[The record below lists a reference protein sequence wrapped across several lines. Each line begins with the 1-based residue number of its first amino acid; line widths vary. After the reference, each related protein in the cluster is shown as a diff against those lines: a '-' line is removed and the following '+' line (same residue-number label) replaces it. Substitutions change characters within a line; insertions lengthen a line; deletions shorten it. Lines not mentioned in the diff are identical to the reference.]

1 MPLDLL
7 PPPDHTPLKTS
18 PLVQVI
24 AQLRFEEH
32 SIVSDSQ
39 IARDFHQALGGAAGE
54 YPTVQNL
61 VGGQTVTVSISPT
74 GQPVANTKP
83 SEGWRFSSKDSTGWA
98 VALFPDS
105 IGLETTAYT
114 TWDHFASRMS
124 DVLDIVARVV
134 NPAFEQRLAV
144 RFIDRIRGLGI
155 DSPPGWA
162 PFISEHLLGPILH
175 PGLGPSVRGAQ
186 QLLQLDLGDE
196 DICGLRHLML
206 PAENDPALLDYLLD
220 FDIFREGGRPLD
232 IENAK
237 AALDRFNDYG
247 EQLFQAAIT
256 PALME
261 RLR

>member
-1 MPLDLL
+1 MPLEL
-7 PPPDHTPLKTS
+7 PPPDHTPLTTS

-32 SIVSDSQ
+32 SSVSDSQ
-39 IARDFHQALGGAAGE
+39 TARDFHEALGGAAGE
-54 YPTVQNL
+54 YPAVQNL
-61 VGGQTVTVSISPT
+61 VGGQRVTVSISPT

-105 IGLETTAYT
+105 VGLETTAYT
-114 TWDHFASRMS
+114 TWEHFSSRMS

-144 RFIDRIRGLGI
+144 RFIDRIRGQGI
-155 DSPPGWA
+155 SSPAGWA
-162 PFISEHLLGPILH
+162 PFISEHFLGPILH
-175 PGLGPSVRGAQ
+175 PGLGPAVRGAQ
-186 QLLQLDLGDE
+186 QVLQLDLGNE
-196 DICGLRHLML
+196 EYCGLRHLVL
-206 PAENDPALLDYLLD
+206 PAENDASLFDYLLD

-232 IENAK
+232 VESAK
-237 AALDRFNDYG
+237 EVLDRFNDYG
-247 EQLFQAAIT
+247 EQLFQASIT
-256 PALME
+256 SALME